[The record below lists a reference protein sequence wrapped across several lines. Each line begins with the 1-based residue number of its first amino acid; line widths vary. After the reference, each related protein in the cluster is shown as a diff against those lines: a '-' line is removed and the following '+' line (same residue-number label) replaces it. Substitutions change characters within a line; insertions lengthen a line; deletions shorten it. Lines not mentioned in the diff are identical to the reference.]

1 MTDASFCIPRK
12 AVDKLLKARAD
23 VRTII
28 AYLILARFTDESGEF
43 TTAAGHSLMKYAV
56 IRHAKHKELFTRLL
70 KSGLIQKKAAWQKA
84 NPDRVWP
91 DQHGKY
97 PATYAVNT
105 FGEPL
110 SKRVWIAANQVD
122 GIGDHKP
129 LKELKN
135 NGTRTDDRAAR
146 LLLILYATLRMD
158 DYGGANPTVISL
170 RYSSVGEHMAGNY
183 RVLTYAKQKA
193 YVSPELQRIYP
204 TAWRKAPTA
213 KDQKKA
219 AVLYAQVGGR
229 PELGE
234 GFAFIERDWS
244 TVEFANQKA
253 ADWSKKGEPT
263 ELGTSHPVRRAV
275 YAAMA
280 RLLDCGLVLEVVT
293 GFFGQDVEPR
303 ALPVD
308 CSTVQLEVINRHGDP
323 NNAMAQAYRQTA
335 AELLPGSAA
344 TETYTLIVKRGEAVT
359 LAGTFRPRYIPYNSK
374 NKGVRD
380 WQTRIGHDNSRAMGE
395 LNNARKAHGL
405 ELLPVPGAKP
415 KSVRQLT
422 SRPQTAALK
431 ATPELKARFKKWL
444 QENPE
449 TDDFRLVPSAY
460 RYPGSEADF
469 DRFRKEI
476 EAARQPATP
485 KAILPAATPKRREQ
499 LAEYL
504 EKHFPNIDAVSKVPT
519 ELRYSGYT
527 KDYEQFDKALAERWW
542 AAEKARNK
550 PKP

>member
-43 TTAAGHSLMKYAV
+43 TTAAGHSLMTYAV
-56 IRHAKHKELFTRLL
+56 IRHAMHKELFTRLL

-97 PATYAVNT
+97 PTKYAVNT

-158 DYGGANPTVISL
+158 DYGGADPTVISR

-244 TVEFANQKA
+244 TVEFATQEA
-253 ADWSKKGEPT
+253 ADWSKKKGEPT

-308 CSTVQLEVINRHGDP
+308 CNTVQLEVINRHGDP

-359 LAGTFRPRYIPYNSK
+359 LAGTFRPRHIPYNSK

-380 WQTRIGHDNSRAMGE
+380 WQTRIGHDESRAMGE

-449 TDDFRLVPSAY
+449 TDDFRRVPLAY
-460 RYPGSEADF
+460 RYTGSEADF

-485 KAILPAATPKRREQ
+485 KAILPAATPKRREP
-499 LAEYL
+499 LAEDW
-504 EKHFPNIDAVSKVPT
+504 EKRFPNWT
-519 ELRYSGYT
+519 
-527 KDYEQFDKALAERWW
+527 
-542 AAEKARNK
+542 AEKARNK